1 MDAEK
6 PESWYSEEAATLGD
20 RLAAAREAAG
30 LSQNQLATRLG
41 VRLKTLS
48 GWENDSAEPR
58 ANRLQMLAGMLGVS
72 IMWLLTGRGD
82 GVEAPE
88 TAEGATRAPQQGV
101 MAGAETGRVAAPQG
115 QTGISPAQAAVLS
128 EIRSIRAQVV
138 DLDARLGQLEK
149 QLRQLMKE
157 PV

>member
-82 GVEAPE
+82 GINAPE
-88 TAEGATRAPQQGV
+88 AADAALAEPLMPHQVAPQARAV
-101 MAGAETGRVAAPQG
+101 
-115 QTGISPAQAAVLS
+115 SPAQRAVMS
-128 EIRSIRAQVV
+128 EIRGIRAQVV

-149 QLRQLMKE
+149 HLRQMMKE

>member
-30 LSQNQLATRLG
+30 LSQTQLATRLG
-41 VRLKTLS
+41 VRQKTLS

-82 GVEAPE
+82 GIEAPE
-88 TAEGATRAPQQGV
+88 AADAGQGEPLQPQP
-101 MAGAETGRVAAPQG
+101 VAAQARAVP
-115 QTGISPAQAAVLS
+115 PAQQAVLS
-128 EIRSIRAQVV
+128 EIRGIRAQVV

-149 QLRQLMKE
+149 QLRQMMKE